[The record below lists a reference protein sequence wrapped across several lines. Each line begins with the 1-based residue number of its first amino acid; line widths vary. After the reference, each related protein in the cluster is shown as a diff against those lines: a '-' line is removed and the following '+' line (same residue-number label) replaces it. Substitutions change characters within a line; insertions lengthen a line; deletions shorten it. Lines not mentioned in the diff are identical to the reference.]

1 MAAAATTILSSIS
14 RYGNGIFHPQQTKV
28 KRESLHETTLAL
40 QNFST
45 KVKTVVHALEEVASC
60 ARKQEAAWQNVR
72 RIVLFRC
79 FLSSHSCYYY

>member
-14 RYGNGIFHPQQTKV
+14 RYGNGIFHPQTKV

-45 KVKTVVHALEEVASC
+45 KIKTIVHALEEVASC
-60 ARKQEAAWQNVR
+60 ARKQEAAWQHVR
-72 RIVLFRC
+72 GIIDFTAFFV
-79 FLSSHSCYYY
+79 